1 MSAHVHSPGHGPHHG
16 HNHDQAHDHHHH
28 HGHAHAPSVPHPPMV
43 LPLSFM
49 RLSLVVRL
57 GIALLAS
64 AMMWGAVWLA
74 MR

>member
-1 MSAHVHSPGHGPHHG
+1 MSAHVHSRDHDPHHG
-16 HNHDQAHDHHHH
+16 HDLGHHHH
-28 HGHAHAPSVPHPPMV
+28 HGHAHAPSAPHPPMV

-49 RLSLVVRL
+49 RLSLAARL

-64 AMMWGAVWLA
+64 VVMWGAVWLA